1 MIVRCVPITDIV
13 STTEVLINW
22 SWSVEIDV
30 MTSQTGLGF
39 LIFLFMYNNIEL
51 FVVKAAQ

>member
-30 MTSQTGLGF
+30 MTSQTGLGL
-39 LIFLFMYNNIEL
+39 LIFLFMYNNMGFEGH
-51 FVVKAAQ
+51 